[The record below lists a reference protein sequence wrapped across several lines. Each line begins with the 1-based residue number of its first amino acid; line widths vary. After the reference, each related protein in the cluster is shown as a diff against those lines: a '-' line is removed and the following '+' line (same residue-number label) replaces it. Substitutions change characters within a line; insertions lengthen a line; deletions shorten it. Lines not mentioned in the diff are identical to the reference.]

1 MQAPPPVRNF
11 SLQQILDTMSD
22 GVYVADRDR
31 RIIFWNK
38 SAERLTGWLAE
49 DVVGHSCRDNI
60 LCHVDKDGHHLCGEE
75 HCPLHRSIVTGNA
88 TTEPVIA
95 FAQRKDG
102 SRVPFEISIAPIR
115 NEAGEVVAAVE
126 TFHDLNIQMLDLE
139 RARKIQREALP
150 HKFPASEH
158 FAFRVHYMP
167 HGMIGGDFYAVS
179 VQKSGAVL
187 ILIADIMG
195 HGVAAAL
202 YPMYLRSIWEEQR
215 KLHDDPLELL
225 GVLND
230 RLHRLVH
237 RDNAF
242 ATAALMRFDPATGRL
257 EVAGAGQ
264 NCPLVFRRDGTVDK
278 LMAAGLPLGL
288 IPDAPHDKIEYTLAP
303 GDVLLACTDG
313 AVEIDN
319 DKGGELG
326 DDGLIALLRELGY
339 PDERVRFSLVDE
351 ALLRY
356 SNNIRLK
363 DDVTLLEMRY
373 LSR

>member
-1 MQAPPPVRNF
+1 MQAPPVRNF
-11 SLQQILDTMSD
+11 SLQQILDTMAD

-60 LCHVDKDGHHLCGEE
+60 LCHVDKDGHHMCGEE
-75 HCPLHRSIVTGNA
+75 YCPLHRSIVTGNA

-102 SRVPFEISIAPIR
+102 SRAPFEISIAPIR
-115 NEAGEVVAAVE
+115 DDTGEVVAAVE
-126 TFHDLNIQMLDLE
+126 TFHDLNVQMLDLE

-150 HKFPASEH
+150 QTFPASEH

-167 HGMIGGDFYAVS
+167 QGMIGGDFYAVN
-179 VQKSGAVL
+179 VQDSGAVL

-202 YPMYLRSIWEEQR
+202 YTMYLRSIWEEQR
-215 KLHDDPLELL
+215 NLQDDPLEFLAI
-225 GVLND
+225 LND
-230 RLHRLVH
+230 RLHRLVY

-264 NCPLVFRRDGTVDK
+264 NCPLVFRTDGTVDK
-278 LMAAGLPLGL
+278 LMTAGLPLGL
-288 IPDAPHDKIEYTLAP
+288 IPDAPYDKIEYTLAP

-319 DKGGELG
+319 DKGEELG
-326 DDGLIALLRELGY
+326 DDGLIALLKELGY
-339 PDERVRFSLVDE
+339 PNHKVRFSLVDE

-356 SNNIRLK
+356 SNDIRLR

-373 LSR
+373 LG